1 MKNLLLP
8 KFLKIS
14 TAGKVEWELNVP
26 DHGELTAIAATD
38 SVYSLGKH
46 IIDRFNRSDASI
58 SKTSLNGE
66 FICNKTMVILAEE
79 STSYWVWTELL
90 QAEYLMSAVV

>member
-66 FICNKTMVILAEE
+66 FICNKTYGNPSRGEYILLGSDGAV
-79 STSYWVWTELL
+79 TS
-90 QAEYLMSAVV
+90 